1 MEKAWETVEV
11 FNDYRDLGAHL
22 NATQRWRATTLTK
35 RMRQTARETD
45 RLNKVKAPYKQ
56 TNAII
61 RGKKWPN
68 TLYGCELSP
77 INESALRIL
86 RSSFASCI
94 TYTSKRRSTDLVYA
108 MASEGTDLDPEVE
121 IVARRAVAF
130 RRYYTKN
137 DTNKHKVDKIYQ
149 EYAKAKE
156 PGIDVDDRFLKENC
170 IAEESA
176 TPEQA
181 KLRK

>member
-1 MEKAWETVEV
+1 
-11 FNDYRDLGAHL
+11 
-22 NATQRWRATTLTK
+22 
-35 RMRQTARETD
+35 MRI
-45 RLNKVKAPYKQ
+45 VH
-56 TNAII
+56 
-61 RGKKWPN
+61 
-68 TLYGCELSP
+68 

-137 DTNKHKVDKIYQ
+137 GTKTQSRQDL
-149 EYAKAKE
+149 
-156 PGIDVDDRFLKENC
+156 PGVCK
-170 IAEESA
+170 S
-176 TPEQA
+176 
-181 KLRK
+181 